1 MERGELYVVNKYEEL
16 SEERKRQQAA
26 GLLPEWMSTGG
37 FQLFTEKY
45 LYQAGSYREQVE
57 RIARTAAKHTYAPE
71 KYADVFFKLIWNG
84 WLSCSTPVLAN
95 MGTDRGLPVSCSG
108 GVVGDSIEGFYSSR
122 KETAILTK
130 HGFGTSGYLGDIRP
144 RGSAISVGGV
154 ASGVLP
160 VIKGFVQDSQDVSQ
174 GSTRRG
180 SFATYL
186 PVEHGDF
193 WEVITYLENHPD
205 DLNIGWNIGDS
216 FVHRLTSGDPDAL
229 ARYQRMLKVKMV
241 TGKGYFNFIDKIN
254 RARPPEYVNNGLTVK
269 ASNLCNEINLF
280 SDEEHTFTCVLSSLN
295 LAKYDEWKDTNA
307 CAEAIHFLDC
317 VVSEF
322 IERGSEVP
330 GLANAVRATSKRR
343 AHGLGV
349 CGWHTLLQQRGVP
362 FESLEAGWLNQ
373 EVFEKIRT
381 EANKESIRL
390 AWLYGAPEWCM
401 PTGAQGLGTR
411 RNTHLLAIAPTK
423 STALIMGGVSE
434 GINPDPAMTYTQSSA
449 GGEIN
454 RVNPVLLPLMKER
467 GVYDKKHI
475 QEMVDANGSVQGVD
489 WLNEHE
495 KRVFKTAFEINQ
507 QHVLRHA
514 ASRAKYLDQWQSL
527 NLFFAG
533 DASEE
538 EISAV
543 HKQAFLD
550 ENIRGLYY
558 IYSSS
563 GISAAKD
570 ECESCQ

>member
-1 MERGELYVVNKYEEL
+1 MVSKYESL
-16 SEERKRQQAA
+16 SEERKYYQDIDE
-26 GLLPEWMSTGG
+26 LPEWFTTAGW
-37 FQLFTEKY
+37 QLFKDKY
-45 LYQAGSYREQVE
+45 TYGEDTTFRKRATT
-57 RIARTAAKHTYAPE
+57 IARTLAKHTYDPA
-71 KYADVFFKLIWNG
+71 KYEDKFFQLLWKG
-84 WLSCSTPVLAN
+84 WLSASTPVLAN
-95 MGTDRGLPVSCSG
+95 TGTNRGLPVSCSG

-122 KETAILTK
+122 LETALLTK

-186 PVEHGDF
+186 PVEHEDF

-205 DLNIGWNIGDS
+205 DLNIGWNISDAFVSRLEAGDS
-216 FVHRLTSGDPDAL
+216 DAV

-295 LAKYDEWKDTNA
+295 LAKYDEWKDTDA
-307 CAEAIHFLDC
+307 VAVAIHFLDC
-317 VVSEF
+317 VASEF
-322 IERGSEVP
+322 IERGRAIP
-330 GLANAVRATSKRR
+330 GLERAVRATEKGR
-343 AHGLGV
+343 ALGLGV
-349 CGWHTLLQQRGVP
+349 CGFHTLLQQRSIP
-362 FESLEAGWLNQ
+362 WESLDAGWLNQ
-373 EVFEKIRT
+373 EVFKKIGA
-381 EANKESIRL
+381 EAFMESVRL
-390 AWLYGAPEWCM
+390 GDVYGVPEWCDILTNLDSFGKG
-401 PTGAQGLGTR
+401 PKK

-495 KRVFKTAFEINQ
+495 KRVFKTAFEISQ

-514 ASRAKYLDQWQSL
+514 AARAKYLDQWQSL

-563 GISAAKD
+563 GVSAAKD
-570 ECESCQ
+570 ECVACQ

>member
-1 MERGELYVVNKYEEL
+1 VSEYEKL
-16 SEERKRQQAA
+16 SERRKALQAA
-26 GLLPEWMSTGG
+26 GEIPDWFTTGG
-37 FQLFTEKY
+37 LQLFESKYTTEQDDTFRKR
-45 LYQAGSYREQVE
+45 AST
-57 RIARTAAKHTYAPE
+57 IARTLAKHTYDPA
-71 KYADVFFKLIWNG
+71 KYEDKFFQLLWKG
-84 WLSCSTPVLAN
+84 WLSASTPVLAN
-95 MGTDRGLPVSCSG
+95 TGTNRGLPVSCSG

-122 KETAILTK
+122 LETALLTK

-144 RGSAISVGGV
+144 RGSPISVGGV

-205 DLNIGWNIGDS
+205 DLNIGWNISDAFVSRLEAGDS
-216 FVHRLTSGDPDAL
+216 DAV

-254 RARPPEYVNNGLTVK
+254 RARPKEYVRNGLQVR

-330 GLANAVRATSKRR
+330 GLANAVRATSKGR
-343 AHGLGV
+343 ALGLGV

-373 EVFEKIRT
+373 EVFQKIRE
-381 EANKESIRL
+381 EATLASIHMADR
-390 AWLYGAPEWCM
+390 YGMPEWCRM
-401 PTGAQGLGTR
+401 TGM

-475 QEMVDANGSVQGVD
+475 QEMVDANGSVQGVS

-495 KRVFKTAFEINQ
+495 QRVFKTAFEINQ

-514 ASRAKYLDQWQSL
+514 AARAKYLDQWQSL
-527 NLFFAG
+527 NLFF
-533 DASEE
+533 DANAPEE

-558 IYSSS
+558 IYSQA

-570 ECESCQ
+570 ECVACS

>member
-1 MERGELYVVNKYEEL
+1 MVNKYEEL
-16 SEERKRQQAA
+16 SEKRKQEQAN
-26 GLLPEWMSTGG
+26 GRLPEWMSTGG
-37 FQLFTEKY
+37 YQLFTEKY
-45 LYQAGSYREQVE
+45 LYQARDYREQVE
-57 RIARTAAKHTYAPE
+57 RIAATAARHTYDPGQYEAR
-71 KYADVFFKLIWNG
+71 FFSLIWKG

-130 HGFGTSGYLGDIRP
+130 HGFGTSGYLGDIRH
-144 RGSAISVGGV
+144 RGSPISVGGV

-205 DLNIGWNIGDS
+205 DLNIGWNISDEFIAKLQAGD
-216 FVHRLTSGDPDAL
+216 AEAQ
-229 ARYQRMLKVKMV
+229 ARYGRMLKVKMV

-254 RARPPEYVNNGLTVK
+254 RARPPEYVQNNLTVK

-295 LAKYDEWKDTNA
+295 LAKYDEWKDTDTVA
-307 CAEAIHFLDC
+307 VAIHFLDC
-317 VVSEF
+317 VASEF
-322 IERGSEVP
+322 IERGRAIP
-330 GLANAVRATSKRR
+330 GLERAVRATEKGR
-343 AHGLGV
+343 ALGLGV
-349 CGWHTLLQQRGVP
+349 CGLHTLLQQRSIP
-362 FESLEAGWLNQ
+362 WESLDAGWLNH
-373 EVFEKIRT
+373 EVFARIN
-381 EANKESIRL
+381 AQALGESLRL
-390 AWLYGAPEWCM
+390 AEEYGAPEWCRTHI
-401 PTGAQGLGTR
+401 TGQSLYPYK

-434 GINPDPAMTYTQSSA
+434 GINPEPAYTYTQSSA

-454 RVNPVLLPLMKER
+454 RVNPLILKLMKER

-475 QEMVDANGSVQGVD
+475 QEMVDANGSVQGVS
-489 WLNEHE
+489 WLDEHE

-514 ASRAKYLDQWQSL
+514 SARAKYLDQWQSL
-527 NLFFAG
+527 NLFFSAEE
-533 DASEE
+533 SEE
-538 EISAV
+538 VISQV

-558 IYSSS
+558 IYSQA

-570 ECESCQ
+570 ECTACM